1 MTELPE
7 TPRLSPHSRAGVA
20 SILIFQAVIVIFLV
34 CVMLAAAGAAPGW
47 LGTGNVAFRNGLRR
61 GFMLTVPLAVVG
73 VVLGVIGSMQL
84 RRRKLLAVL
93 GTLLNALHT
102 LLGLLV
108 LSWM

>member
-1 MTELPE
+1 
-7 TPRLSPHSRAGVA
+7 
-20 SILIFQAVIVIFLV
+20 LIFQAVIVIFLG
-34 CVMLAAAGAAPGW
+34 CVVLALAGAVPGW
-47 LGTGNVAFRNGLRR
+47 LGTGPAALRGGLRA

-73 VVLGVIGSMQL
+73 VVLGVVGSMQI

-93 GTLLNALHT
+93 GTLLNALQV